1 MENIGFISTRI
12 AGTDGVSLEIYK
24 WYQML
29 ERKGY
34 RCHFFAGELDT
45 PPDRSFLERMAH
57 FEAPDIREIHESLV
71 GTTSRSNSLSRK
83 IQELKDYL
91 KEKLYEFC
99 DAFKI
104 ELIIP
109 ENALAIPMNVPLG
122 IAITELIAETGIPTV
137 AHHHDFSW
145 ERNRYLINAM
155 QDYIHY
161 AFPPTLNSIRH
172 VVINSAASR
181 QLSYRRGISNVIIP
195 NVFDFDAPLHPSP
208 NGKRLRAEIGFA
220 EGDLFVLQPTRVVPR
235 KWIER
240 AVELVSMLDLK
251 NPKLVVS
258 HETGDEGDL
267 YAHRVLE
274 YAQRLGVEVIYM
286 GDRVGTARCFKEIC
300 DKKYTIDDVYLT
312 ADIVTYPSG
321 YEGFG
326 NAFLEAIY
334 FRKPIVVNRYS
345 IFIEDI
351 EPCGFEVITFE
362 SFVTRGV
369 VERIWDFL
377 EPQNLEER
385 VNRNYE
391 LGKSHFSYKVLE
403 ERLLP
408 LIESFRRGSWKRK
421 NL

>member
-1 MENIGFISTRI
+1 MKKIGFISTRI

-24 WYQML
+24 WYQVL
-29 ERKGY
+29 ERNGY
-34 RCHFFAGELDT
+34 KCHFFAGELDT
-45 PPDRSFLERMAH
+45 PPERSLLEPNAH
-57 FEAPDIREIHESLV
+57 FETAEIREIHDALV
-71 GTTSRSNSLSRK
+71 GTTRRENALSKK

-99 DAFKI
+99 DVFGI
-104 ELIIP
+104 DIIIP

-122 IAITELIAETGIPTV
+122 MAITELIAETGIPAV

-195 NVFDFDAPLHPSP
+195 NVFDFESPTHPSP
-208 NGKRLRAEIGFA
+208 NGKKLKKELGLD
-220 EGDLFVLQPTRVVPR
+220 EKDLFVLQPTRVVPR

-240 AVELVSMLDLK
+240 AVELVSLLELK

-267 YAHRVLE
+267 YAERVLE
-274 YAQRLGVEVIYM
+274 YAHRLGVEVIYM
-286 GDRVGTARCFKEIC
+286 GDRVGTARCFKEVC
-300 DKKYTIDDVYLT
+300 QQKYTIDDVYLT
-312 ADIVTYPSG
+312 ADVVTYPSG

-351 EPCGFEVITFE
+351 EPCGFEVISFE
-362 SFVTRGV
+362 SFVTKKIVDRLR
-369 VERIWDFL
+369 EFL
-377 EPQNLEER
+377 DGENLDR
-385 VNRNYE
+385 FVDKNYE
-391 LGKSHFSYKVLE
+391 LGRRYFSYKVLE

-408 LIESFRRGSWKRK
+408 LIESFR
-421 NL
+421 